1 MPSRR
6 ARRPIVSLLVALG
19 VASVLAACGDDA
31 SSSGSAGDGGAE
43 VEPGAPVQDNVALEH
58 IHGLGVNPADG
69 SLFIATHNGLFTAAD
84 DETTPQKVGESS
96 QDIMGFSV
104 VGKDRFIGS
113 GHPAL
118 DQDLPP
124 NLGLI
129 ESRDGGKSWEDVSL
143 LGEADFHLLEQSG
156 GKIYG
161 FDGTQGRL
169 MVSSDGGKTWTERT
183 PPAGV
188 FGLTIDPADAARVIA
203 STEQGIFVSSD
214 EGRGW
219 KPLRSDLGGLLAWPS
234 KDRLYLVD
242 AQGQVYM
249 SSDGGKDFQTRGN
262 IGGQPAAF
270 IADGDDLYAALA
282 DGSVKRSTDGGATW
296 TVRTSAS

>member
-1 MPSRR
+1 MEDS
-6 ARRPIVSLLVALG
+6 
-19 VASVLAACGDDA
+19 
-31 SSSGSAGDGGAE
+31 
-43 VEPGAPVQDNVALEH
+43 VALEH

-69 SLFIATHNGLFTAAD
+69 RLFIATHNGLFTAAD
-84 DETTPQKVGESS
+84 GENTPQKVGDSS

-104 VGKDRFIGS
+104 VGADHFIGS

-118 DQDLPP
+118 DQGLPP

-129 ESRDGGKSWEDVSL
+129 ESRDGGKTWKNISL
-143 LGEADFHLLEQSG
+143 LGEADFHVLEQSG
-156 GKIYG
+156 GKTYG
-161 FDGTQGRL
+161 FDGTEGRL
-169 MVSSDGGKTWTERT
+169 MVSSDGAKSWQERT

-188 FGLTIDPADAARVIA
+188 FGLAIDPADPSRIVA
-203 STEQGIFVSSD
+203 STEDGVFSSSD

-219 KPLRSDLGGLLAWPS
+219 RPLRDDLAGLLAWPS

-242 AQGQVYM
+242 GQGQVHV
-249 SSDGGKDFQTRGN
+249 SSDGGKEFETRGN

-270 IADGDDLYAALA
+270 ISSGDELYAALA

-296 TVRTSAS
+296 TVRTTGS